1 MPTFDAN
8 IARPSPP
15 PTADDGAKLQ
25 LQRGT
30 AAQGGTAEQMSVAAI
45 PQSEA
50 EMVSM
55 DEARAVELLNISAAQ
70 GNSDAQTK
78 LARRFLKGEG
88 IDKDEAKAVEWL
100 RLEQGNADA
109 QYNLQPGSVFRHG
122 HGHRQG

>member
-1 MPTFDAN
+1 MPTLDAN
-8 IARPSPP
+8 IARPNTPP
-15 PTADDGAKLQ
+15 ATDDGAKLQ
-25 LQRGT
+25 LQRAT